1 MSYLQKDVQDIISL
15 YESLS
20 EEEQT
25 DENFEILKGLQKEEI
40 EPTLDRYQ
48 RARQYY
54 LNEAKEIG
62 EEIKRLQQRKKSCEN
77 SADDIKR
84 KLLFAVSSLGGKIRT
99 TFFTFGKRKDKVIDI
114 QSMDNIPDEFIKVE
128 KKVMRDELKKY
139 ILETGEIFDGVDVRE
154 TESLIVR

>member
-1 MSYLQKDVQDIISL
+1 MSYLQKDVMDIISL

-54 LNEAKEIG
+54 LNEAENIG
-62 EEIKRLQQRKKSCEN
+62 EEIKRLQQRKKSCERN
-77 SADDIKR
+77 ADDIKG

-99 TFFTFGKRKDKVIDI
+99 TFFTFGKKRNKVVDI
-114 QSMDNIPDEFIKVE
+114 QSIDNIPEEFIKIE
-128 KKVMRDELKKY
+128 RKVMKEELKKH
-139 ILETGEIFDGVDVRE
+139 ILETGEIFDGVDIKE
-154 TESLIVR
+154 TESLTVR

>member
-1 MSYLQKDVQDIISL
+1 MSYLQKDVMDIISL

-54 LNEAKEIG
+54 LNEAENIG
-62 EEIKRLQQRKKSCEN
+62 EEIKRLQQRKKSCERN
-77 SADDIKR
+77 ADDIK
-84 KLLFAVSSLGGKIRT
+84 
-99 TFFTFGKRKDKVIDI
+99 
-114 QSMDNIPDEFIKVE
+114 
-128 KKVMRDELKKY
+128 
-139 ILETGEIFDGVDVRE
+139 
-154 TESLIVR
+154 